1 MPAIVGQIDRIV
13 RPHMD
18 AVRALI
24 LAFAPGPQEVSV
36 AVEHRDRVLAA
47 TESID
52 IVLGVDADRGDLLER
67 PAVRQ
72 LRPVLDDA
80 VLEVA
85 GANDFCHCVLL
96 NAPAR
101 ISAMSGCKP
110 AAAYRERIA
119 ATASMTPRRHRGRRA
134 SR

>member
-18 AVRALI
+18 AVRARI

-36 AVEHRDRVLAA
+36 AVEHHDRVLAA
-47 TESID
+47 TEGID

-80 VLEVA
+80 VLEVT
-85 GANDFCHCVLL
+85 GAYDFCHCVL
-96 NAPAR
+96 PQCTR
-101 ISAMSGCKP
+101 SYFCSKRM
-110 AAAYRERIA
+110 
-119 ATASMTPRRHRGRRA
+119 
-134 SR
+134 